1 MSLVKYAGFLSAI
14 TVSTAAFA
22 EGSATNLDLLGSVGF
37 TQTTHFFSSEYFS
50 SEYNTKFNGYNLGAS
65 ALFAVSDTA
74 IGSPVVGG
82 GVNFAH
88 TFKEDTN
95 LFKLALLGHAGFK
108 FKATNELAIFALG
121 NVGYSPILL
130 TKDSKNSV
138 GVSYIKNYFY
148 GASLIGTYKVTPEV
162 SVGAGASYN
171 FNYIRLEIKPPQGQ
185 EVNAQERFN
194 DLSANVYVAYSL

>member
-22 EGSATNLDLLGSVGF
+22 EGSATNLDLLGSMGF
-37 TQTTHFFSSEYFS
+37 TQSTFVNSDAP
-50 SEYNTKFNGYNLGAS
+50 KFNGYNLGAS

-74 IGSPVVGG
+74 FGSPVVGG

-88 TFKEDTN
+88 TFKEDIS

-121 NVGYSPILL
+121 NVGYNPVLF
-130 TKDSKNSV
+130 TKTKNTKNV
-138 GVSYIKNYFY
+138 ELNFKNYSY
-148 GASLIGTYKVTPEV
+148 GASLIGMYKVMPEI
-162 SVGAGASYN
+162 SVGAGATYN
-171 FNYIRLEIKPPQGQ
+171 FNYLKN
-185 EVNAQERFN
+185 EVNTQERFN
-194 DLSANVYVAYSL
+194 ELSANVYVAYSL